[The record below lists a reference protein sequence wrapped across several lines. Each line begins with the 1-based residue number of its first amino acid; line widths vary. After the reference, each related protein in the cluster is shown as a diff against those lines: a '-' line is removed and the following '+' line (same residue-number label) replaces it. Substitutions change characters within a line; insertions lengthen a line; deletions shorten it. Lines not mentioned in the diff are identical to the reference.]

1 MTRKH
6 MKMIENY
13 ANGTMEESVPHEDEI
28 LTILNMTPKT
38 TTRRDRML
46 RKRKAKEH
54 DLEIVFFGKGKKVKR

>member
-13 ANGTMEESVPHEDEI
+13 ANGTMEEAVPHEDEI

-38 TTRRDRML
+38 TTRRDRMA

-54 DLEIVFFGKGKKVKR
+54 DYEIVFFGKKVKK